1 MLGQLFPTSMVLCSS
16 PMCWNDILWYFTGA
30 QYILP
35 LLLISDLKFQNISV
49 WTNDDVWESKRVV
62 ELLGRVIILD
72 AHIVMAMAF
81 QTINS

>member
-1 MLGQLFPTSMVLCSS
+1 M
-16 PMCWNDILWYFTGA
+16 GA
-30 QYILP
+30 QYILA

-49 WTNDDVWESKRVV
+49 WTNNDVWELNRVV